1 MTALLR
7 YSYLQL
13 LDILT
18 TLVFLGKGVEE
29 INPIVRGAMTVLPSH
44 LMALLAIKTIAVF
57 FGVYC
62 WQSGRARLLARA
74 NVFFAFLVAW
84 NLVAIVLKSQST

>member
-18 TLVFLGKGVEE
+18 TLVFLGKGVGE
-29 INPIVRGAMTVLPSH
+29 INPIVRGAMAFLPSH
-44 LMALLAIKTIAVF
+44 LMALLAIKAFAVF

-62 WQSGRARLLARA
+62 WQSGRSRLLARA
-74 NVFFAFLVAW
+74 NIFFALLVAW
-84 NLVAIVLKSQST
+84 NLVAIVLKSQSS